1 MHCVLA
7 ADHSSSDAAA
17 AWARGRGFAKLQ
29 YGLITHLRAYSL
41 PPATTQSVCKNARR
55 RQEGTLQYLEM
66 MASEADRLYSE
77 GQSDRYEVD
86 YHVDNYASASGDSGY
101 GGAQCCP
108 LVVDAICLA
117 AILGSIAGASVLIAR
132 TMQIEITNVR
142 RKRSLPFTEFVIEGK
157 CAFAT
162 YTCHM

>member
-1 MHCVLA
+1 
-7 ADHSSSDAAA
+7 
-17 AWARGRGFAKLQ
+17 
-29 YGLITHLRAYSL
+29 
-41 PPATTQSVCKNARR
+41 
-55 RQEGTLQYLEM
+55 M

-86 YHVDNYASASGDSGY
+86 YHVDNYASASGDSGH